1 MKGEKAPMEADTG
14 VDPLVMRTNV
24 LYCLDCGKCTGTC
37 PVTAV
42 KPGFSPRRLVE
53 MTLMAKPEEIATN
66 NYIWDC
72 LTCGK
77 CSNYCPTD
85 VRFSDYIKG
94 LRARALEQG
103 GFSVMNHGGITYSIA
118 RAMAKGDLK
127 QKRLEWVGGAKV
139 KVAEKGDVLL
149 FTGCM
154 VYFDLIFEPLHIDG
168 AMTVLGNAVSI
179 MNRAGIVPA
188 VMADEVC
195 CGHDELWSG
204 EEGTFA
210 KLMEK
215 NIQAIKRTGAKKI
228 VTVCPE
234 CASTIKKYYKEMGG
248 LEIEVVHISQFIDDL
263 LKGGKI
269 KLRQAKGKVT
279 FQDPCR
285 LVQHMEEVDA
295 PRNVI
300 AAVNPGG
307 LVEMRDSKEL
317 ASCCGTAL
325 WRNCDS
331 FSEGMRGDRLRQA
344 KETGADLVIT
354 ACPKCQI
361 HFSCT
366 LSGKCEEKGIDPSL
380 KVKDL
385 VTYVAENME

>member
-1 MKGEKAPMEADTG
+1 
-14 VDPLVMRTNV
+14 
-24 LYCLDCGKCTGTC
+24 
-37 PVTAV
+37 
-42 KPGFSPRRLVE
+42 
-53 MTLMAKPEEIATN
+53 
-66 NYIWDC
+66 
-72 LTCGK
+72 
-77 CSNYCPTD
+77 
-85 VRFSDYIKG
+85 
-94 LRARALEQG
+94 
-103 GFSVMNHGGITYSIA
+103 
-118 RAMAKGDLK
+118 
-127 QKRLEWVGGAKV
+127 
-139 KVAEKGDVLL
+139 
-149 FTGCM
+149 
-154 VYFDLIFEPLHIDG
+154 
-168 AMTVLGNAVSI
+168 
-179 MNRAGIVPA
+179 
-188 VMADEVC
+188 
-195 CGHDELWSG
+195 
-204 EEGTFA
+204 
-210 KLMEK
+210 MEK

-248 LEIEVVHISQFIDDL
+248 LEIEVVHISQFIDGL
-263 LKGGKI
+263 LKEGKL

-307 LVEMRDSKEL
+307 LVEMRESKEL

-331 FSEGMRGDRLRQA
+331 FSEAMRGDRLRQA
-344 KETGADLVIT
+344 KETGADLVLT

-361 HFSCT
+361 HFKCT
-366 LSGKCEEKGIDPSL
+366 LSGKCEEKGIDPEL